1 MNLGKIKKIT
11 KSFFDQT
18 GFETKVEVETP
29 KEEED
34 SINLPIK
41 VKTDEPKPLIGK
53 NGQNLKKIR
62 HLLKILIRKNF
73 TFDKRF
79 YINLDINNYRENK
92 IKYLKE
98 KAVETAN
105 DVSLS
110 RESKE
115 LSPMPADERR
125 IIHIEL
131 SNRDDVETESVGRE
145 PERRVVIK
153 PASED

>member
-1 MNLGKIKKIT
+1 MNLGKIKNIT
-11 KSFFDQT
+11 KKFFDQT
-18 GFETKVEVETP
+18 GFETDVEIETP

-41 VKTDEPKPLIGK
+41 IKAEEPKPLIGK

-62 HLLKILIRKNF
+62 HLLKLLIRKNF
-73 TFDKRF
+73 DLQKRF
-79 YINLDINNYRENK
+79 YINLDINNYRKNK
-92 IKYLKE
+92 IKYLRE

-110 RESKE
+110 RESIK

-131 SNRDDVETESVGRE
+131 ADREDVKTESSGRE
-145 PERRVVIK
+145 PKRRVVIK
-153 PASED
+153 PS

>member
-11 KSFFDQT
+11 KEFFDQT

-29 KEEED
+29 KEEEER
-34 SINLPIK
+34 INLPIK
-41 VKTDEPKPLIGK
+41 VKADEPKPLIGK

-62 HLLKILIRKNF
+62 HLIKILLRKNF
-73 TFDKRF
+73 DFQKRF

-131 SNRDDVETESVGRE
+131 ADREDVKTESIGRE

-153 PASED
+153 PK